1 MSDYASV
8 VERTRKAF
16 ASVARL
22 EAELARAPEDANLQV
37 DLAAMNKLA
46 VRSQQQL
53 FALSETNHVEV
64 CNYRLLPESADRY
77 ALPFV
82 SQSLLSFQYLFTQIH
97 DAFKNGPKPFA
108 TYGHE
113 AFEESTLE
121 LAYTYSGSLG
131 VVLLAPSDR
140 DFFSGNLD
148 RSIEALYQV
157 IDIDSRDAVRDV
169 AKSLGNAVVKRVHD
183 WSQANIRGGFA
194 ADVRFN
200 RSDGKQLGEV
210 IERRRLENIV
220 SIIQATS
227 DSKTEEKIVT
237 GHLVGGDIQSGAFHF
252 VVPNGEDYRG
262 KLSKDFSRDTEMT
275 LGNRYRARI
284 RETRTVTYSTEK
296 VERKV
301 ELVGLIADPIKSP
314 PEIGPTGPA
323 AS

>member
-22 EAELARAPEDANLQV
+22 EAEISRAPHNPSLQV
-37 DLAAMNKLA
+37 NLAAMNKLA
-46 VRSQQQL
+46 QKSQNEL
-53 FALSETNHVEV
+53 FAFAESSHVEV
-64 CNYRLLPESADRY
+64 CNYRLLPENAGSY
-77 ALPFV
+77 GLPFV
-82 SQSLLSFQYLFTQIH
+82 SQSLLNFQYLFTQIH
-97 DAFKNGPKPFA
+97 DAFKNGPKAIASF
-108 TYGHE
+108 GQE
-113 AFEESTLE
+113 AFDESILE

-131 VVLLAPSDR
+131 VVLLAPSER

-148 RSIEALYQV
+148 RSIEALFQV

-169 AKSLGNAVVKRVHD
+169 AKNLGNAVVKRVHD

-200 RSDGKQLGEV
+200 RSDGRQLGEV
-210 IERRRLENIV
+210 IERKRLENIV

-227 DSKTEEKIVT
+227 DSRTEDKIVT
-237 GHLVGGDIQSGAFHF
+237 GHLIGGDIQSGSFHF

-262 KLSKDFSRDTEMT
+262 KLAKDFSRDAEMT

-284 RETRTVTYSTEK
+284 RETTTITYSTEK
-296 VERKV
+296 VDRKV
-301 ELVGLIADPIKSP
+301 ELVSMIPLPV
-314 PEIGPTGPA
+314 EGPDGRPTFDRPL
-323 AS
+323 